1 MTDYAPPTEG
11 VTTPPTLDHLGDCL
25 PQMPGY
31 GTGNGGMEVIH
42 DEASASRCLA
52 DSAPEMK
59 KPKVVRSL
67 SMEQEEILLG
77 ILTLSGLPH
86 FDADVTY
93 GNGSFYKGAVPE
105 PLHKFDIDPQSPG
118 VQEATSIALPLDDG
132 SLRSIVFDPPF
143 LTYVRQGRG
152 GNGSMIMAKRFAGY
166 WRYDELEAHYR
177 ATLKEAGRV
186 LANDGILVMKCQD
199 IVHNH
204 RLHPTHAWAI
214 DWAAD
219 AGLRLKDLYVL
230 GANHRL
236 PSPNRAGT
244 QKHARIFHSY
254 FLVFTRKGGR
264 R

>member
-1 MTDYAPPTEG
+1 MIANRTDCPTE
-11 VTTPPTLDHLGDCL
+11 
-25 PQMPGY
+25 MPGY
-31 GTGNGGMEVIH
+31 ADGNGGREVID
-42 DEASASRCLA
+42 DEATASRCPVDPA
-52 DSAPEMK
+52 AVMP
-59 KPKVVRSL
+59 KPPVVRSL

-77 ILTLSGLPH
+77 ILRLSGLPR
-86 FDADVTY
+86 FDADITY

-105 PLHKFDIDPQSPG
+105 PTRKFDIDPQGPD
-118 VQEATSIALPLDDG
+118 VEEATSIALPMDDR
-132 SLRSIVFDPPF
+132 SLGSIVFDPPF
-143 LTYVRQGRG
+143 LTYVREGRG
-152 GNGSMIMAKRFAGY
+152 GNGSMIMARRFAGY

-177 ATLKEAGRV
+177 ATLKEVGRV
-186 LANDGILVMKCQD
+186 LQNDGILVMKCQD

-204 RLHPTHAWAI
+204 RLHATHAWAI

-219 AGLRLKDLYVL
+219 AGLRLKDLYIL

-236 PSPNRAGT
+236 PSPNRGGT